1 MKEKL
6 MEHRPWHAS
15 YPAGLPREI
24 VLDDS
29 ESLVTLLERAFTKH
43 STRTA
48 VTCAGESLTFAQVEH
63 ASALLARSLQAAGL
77 KRGDRVALLLHNNL
91 IYPVALAAVLR
102 AGMVGVT
109 MNPLYTARELAYQLA
124 DSGASALV
132 AAEPFMGVV
141 TEVLGQTQ
149 LRYVMTVPMQQ
160 VKQALFATGGDAGA
174 PAANDEPRVVGLRE
188 ATAALPDADFASEHV
203 RPSDLAFLQYTGGT
217 TGVSK
222 GACLTHRS
230 VLASS
235 LQMRSWLGL
244 ALDIDNFEIVTPLP
258 LYHIFPL
265 GMALTALASGAHNR
279 LVVNPRDAQAL
290 CAELERAPFDMLIG
304 VNTMFNALVAL
315 PELPGI
321 DFSRCNVVIGAG
333 ASIQSAVA
341 AKWVAAGGPP
351 ITEAYGLTETSPS
364 VTFNAPGRNGTIG
377 APVPSTDVLIVDEAG
392 EPVPLGTPG
401 ELLIKGP
408 QVFAGYWNR
417 EEETRRSFTPDG
429 WFKTGDIV
437 TMDAQGLMYIVD
449 RKKDMILVSGF
460 NVYPNEIE
468 GVVAMHPDVLECACV
483 GVPDERSA
491 EAPHLFVVRRV
502 PGLRAEELEAHC
514 RKLLAAYKVPRHITF
529 LESLPKSAVGKILR
543 KELRPIS
550 GGATDAAPK
559 VEVAG

>member
-1 MKEKL
+1 
-6 MEHRPWHAS
+6 MEHRLWHAS
-15 YPAGLPREI
+15 YPAGLPHDV
-24 VLDDS
+24 VLD
-29 ESLVTLLERAFTKH
+29 EHETLVTLLERAFAKH
-43 STRTA
+43 AARTA

-63 ASALLARSLQAAGL
+63 GSALLARSLQAAGL

-91 IYPVALAAVLR
+91 VYPVALAAILR

-124 DSGASALV
+124 DSGSSALV
-132 AAEPFMGVV
+132 AAEPFMGLVNEVV
-141 TEVLGQTQ
+141 EQTQ
-149 LRYVMTVPMQQ
+149 LRYVVTVPMRE
-160 VKQALFATGGDAGA
+160 VKQALFATAGRPNAEAASPTPKVASLRDA
-174 PAANDEPRVVGLRE
+174 
-188 ATAALPDADFASEHV
+188 TSALADAEFASEDV

-230 VLASS
+230 VLAST

-265 GMALTALASGAHNR
+265 GTTLTALASGAHNR

-290 CAELERAPFDMLIG
+290 CAELKRAPFDMLIG
-304 VNTMFNALVAL
+304 VNTMFNAMVTL
-315 PELPGI
+315 PELSGI

-333 ASIQSAVA
+333 ASIQAAVA
-341 AKWVAAGGPP
+341 AKWVEAGGPP

-377 APVPSTDVLIVDEAG
+377 APVPSTDVLIVDDAG

-408 QVFAGYWNR
+408 QLFAGYWNR
-417 EEETRRSFTPDG
+417 EDETRKSFTQDG
-429 WFKTGDIV
+429 WFRTGDVV

-483 GVPDERSA
+483 GVPDERTA
-491 EAPHLFVVRRV
+491 ETPHLFVVARA
-502 PGLRAEELEAHC
+502 PGLQADELEAHC
-514 RKLLAAYKVPRHITF
+514 RRLLAAYKVPRHITF
-529 LESLPKSAVGKILR
+529 LEALPKSAVGKILR
-543 KELRPIS
+543 KELRPS
-550 GGATDAAPK
+550 TRGGAVAMRG
-559 VEVAG
+559 EVGAG

>member
-1 MKEKL
+1 
-6 MEHRPWHAS
+6 MEHRLWHAA
-15 YPAGLPREI
+15 YPAGLPRNVI
-24 VLDDS
+24 LD
-29 ESLVTLLERAFTKH
+29 EQETLATLLERAFTKH
-43 STRTA
+43 AARTA

-63 ASALLARSLQAAGL
+63 ASALVARALQAAGL
-77 KRGDRVALLLHNNL
+77 QRGDRVALLLHNNL
-91 IYPVALAAVLR
+91 IYPVALAAILR

-149 LRYVMTVPMQQ
+149 VRYVMTVPMQE
-160 VKQALFATGGDAGA
+160 VKQALFATASDASATVLSDG
-174 PAANDEPRVVGLRE
+174 PRVVSLRD
-188 ATAALPDADFASEHV
+188 ATAALRDADFASEQM

-244 ALDIDNFEIVTPLP
+244 ALDIDDFEIVTPLP

-265 GMALTALASGAHNR
+265 GTTLTALASGAHNR

-290 CAELERAPFDMLIG
+290 CAELKRAPFDMLIG
-304 VNTMFNALVAL
+304 VNTMFNAMVTL
-315 PELPGI
+315 PELSGI

-333 ASIQSAVA
+333 ASIQAAVA

-377 APVPSTDVLIVDEAG
+377 APVPSTDVLIVDDAG
-392 EPVPLGTPG
+392 DPVPLGTPG

-417 EEETRRSFTPDG
+417 EDETRRSFTQDG
-429 WFKTGDIV
+429 WFRTGDIV
-437 TMDAQGLMYIVD
+437 TMDAKGLMYIVD

-502 PGLRAEELEAHC
+502 PGLGAEELEAHC

-550 GGATDAAPK
+550 NSATDAAPK
-559 VEVAG
+559 VEVGR

>member
-1 MKEKL
+1 
-6 MEHRPWHAS
+6 MEQRLWHAS
-15 YPAGLPREI
+15 YPAGLPRDI
-24 VLDDS
+24 VLD
-29 ESLVTLLERAFTKH
+29 EQETLVTLLERAFTRHAAK
-43 STRTA
+43 TA

-91 IYPVALAAVLR
+91 IYPVALAAILR

-109 MNPLYTARELAYQLA
+109 MNPLYTARELQYQLA
-124 DSGASALV
+124 DSGSSALL
-132 AAEPFMGVV
+132 AAEPFMGLVN
-141 TEVLGQTQ
+141 EVLDQTQ
-149 LRYVMTVPMQQ
+149 VRYVMTVPMKE
-160 VKQALFATGGDAGA
+160 VKQALFATGGKADAV
-174 PAANDEPRVVGLRE
+174 PASHGRQVVSLRD
-188 ATAALPDADFASEHV
+188 ATSSLADADFASERV
-203 RPSDLAFLQYTGGT
+203 SPSDLAFLQYTGGT

-235 LQMRSWLGL
+235 LQMRSWLAL

-265 GMALTALASGAHNR
+265 GTTLTSLASGAHNR

-290 CAELERAPFDMLIG
+290 CAELKRAPFDMLIG
-304 VNTMFNALVAL
+304 VNTMFNAMVTL
-315 PELPGI
+315 PEIAGI

-333 ASIQSAVA
+333 ASIQEAVA
-341 AKWVAAGGPP
+341 AKWVKAGGPP

-364 VTFNAPGRNGTIG
+364 ATFNAPGCNGTIG
-377 APVPSTDVLIVDEAG
+377 APVPSTDVLIVDDAG

-417 EEETRRSFTPDG
+417 EDETRRSFTPDG

-491 EAPHLFVVRRV
+491 EVPHLFVVRRA
-502 PGLRAEELEAHC
+502 PGLQAEALEAHC
-514 RKLLAAYKVPRHITF
+514 RKHLAAYKVPRHITF

-543 KELRPIS
+543 KELRVP
-550 GGATDAAPK
+550 AAA
-559 VEVAG
+559 V

>member
-1 MKEKL
+1 
-6 MEHRPWHAS
+6 MEHRLWHAS
-15 YPAGLPREI
+15 YPEGLPHDVILE
-24 VLDDS
+24 
-29 ESLVTLLERAFTKH
+29 EHETLVTLLERAFAKH
-43 STRTA
+43 AARTA

-91 IYPVALAAVLR
+91 IYPVALAAILR

-109 MNPLYTARELAYQLA
+109 MNPLYTARELQYQLA
-124 DSGASALV
+124 DSGSSALL
-132 AAEPFMGVV
+132 AAEPFMGLVN
-141 TEVLGQTQ
+141 EILDQTQ
-149 LRYVMTVPMQQ
+149 LRYVMTVPMKE
-160 VKQALFATGGDAGA
+160 VKQALFATGGKADA
-174 PAANDEPRVVGLRE
+174 AAARQGRQVVSLRD
-188 ATAALPDADFASEHV
+188 ATSSLADADFTSERV
-203 RPSDLAFLQYTGGT
+203 SPSDLAFLQYTGGT

-235 LQMRSWLGL
+235 LQMRSWLTL

-265 GMALTALASGAHNR
+265 GTTLTSLASGAHNR
-279 LVVNPRDAQAL
+279 LVVNPRDAQGL

-304 VNTMFNALVAL
+304 VNTMFNAMVTL
-315 PELPGI
+315 PELADI

-333 ASIQSAVA
+333 ASIQAAVA
-341 AKWVAAGGPP
+341 AKWVEAGGPP

-364 VTFNAPGRNGTIG
+364 ATFNASGRNGSIG
-377 APVPSTDVLIVDEAG
+377 APVPSTDVMIVDDAG

-417 EEETRRSFTPDG
+417 EDETRRSFTPDG

-468 GVVAMHPDVLECACV
+468 GVVAMHPGVLECACI

-491 EAPHLFVVRRV
+491 EVPHLFVVRRA
-502 PGLRAEELEAHC
+502 PGLQAEELEGHC

-529 LESLPKSAVGKILR
+529 LEALPKSAVGKILR
-543 KELRPIS
+543 KELRAP
-550 GGATDAAPK
+550 AKAA
-559 VEVAG
+559 

>member
-1 MKEKL
+1 
-6 MEHRPWHAS
+6 MEHRPWHAF

-29 ESLVTLLERAFTKH
+29 ETLVTLLERAFTRH
-43 STRTA
+43 SSRTA

-91 IYPVALAAVLR
+91 IYPVALAAILR

-149 LRYVMTVPMQQ
+149 LRYVITVPMQQ
-160 VKQALFATGGDAGA
+160 VKQALFATGDDAGA
-174 PAANDEPRVVGLRE
+174 PAANDGPRVVALRD
-188 ATAALPDADFASEHV
+188 ATAALPDVEFASEHV
-203 RPSDLAFLQYTGGT
+203 RPPDLALLQYTGGT

-304 VNTMFNALVAL
+304 VNTMFNALVTL
-315 PELPGI
+315 PELSGI

-333 ASIQSAVA
+333 ASIQAAVA
-341 AKWVAAGGPP
+341 AKWVAAGAPP

-364 VTFNAPGRNGTIG
+364 VSFNAPGRNGTIG

-417 EEETRRSFTPDG
+417 GDDTRRSFTQDG
-429 WFKTGDIV
+429 WFRTGDIV

-502 PGLRAEELEAHC
+502 SGLRAEQLEAHC

-543 KELRPIS
+543 KELRPVS
-550 GGATDAAPK
+550 SGATDAVPK

>member
-1 MKEKL
+1 
-6 MEHRPWHAS
+6 MEHRLWHAS
-15 YPAGLPREI
+15 YPAGLPHD
-24 VLDDS
+24 VLLG
-29 ESLVTLLERAFTKH
+29 EHETLVTLLERAFTKH
-43 STRTA
+43 AARTA

-63 ASALLARSLQAAGL
+63 ASALVARSLQAAGL

-91 IYPVALAAVLR
+91 VYPVALAAILR

-132 AAEPFMGVV
+132 AAEPFMGLVN
-141 TEVLGQTQ
+141 EILGQTQ
-149 LRYVMTVPMQQ
+149 VRYVLTVPMRD
-160 VKQALFATGGDAGA
+160 VKPSLFATAGQADAAGA
-174 PAANDEPRVVGLRE
+174 SDGARIVSLRD
-188 ATAALPDADFASEHV
+188 AMSALADADFTGEQVA
-203 RPSDLAFLQYTGGT
+203 PSDLAFLQYTGGT

-230 VLASS
+230 VLAST
-235 LQMRSWLGL
+235 LQMRSWLAL

-265 GMALTALASGAHNR
+265 GTTLTALACGAHNR
-279 LVVNPRDAQAL
+279 LVVNPRDAEGL
-290 CAELERAPFDMLIG
+290 CAELKRAPFDMLVG
-304 VNTMFNALVAL
+304 VNTMFNAMVTSPAIA
-315 PELPGI
+315 GI

-333 ASIQSAVA
+333 ASIQEAVA
-341 AKWVAAGGPP
+341 AKWVKAGGPP

-364 VTFNAPGRNGTIG
+364 ATFNALGRNGTIG
-377 APVPSTDVLIVDEAG
+377 APVPSTDVLIVDDAG

-417 EEETRRSFTPDG
+417 EEETRRSFTQDG
-429 WFKTGDIV
+429 WFRTGDIV
-437 TMDAQGLMYIVD
+437 TMDSQGLMYVVD

-468 GVVAMHPDVLECACV
+468 GVVALHPDVLECACV

-491 EAPHLFVVRRV
+491 EAPHLFVVRRA
-502 PGLRAEELEAHC
+502 PGLQAEELEAHC

-529 LESLPKSAVGKILR
+529 LDALPKSAVGKILR
-543 KELRPIS
+543 KELRPNAVATA
-550 GGATDAAPK
+550 GA
-559 VEVAG
+559 G

>member
-1 MKEKL
+1 
-6 MEHRPWHAS
+6 MEHRLWHAS
-15 YPAGLPREI
+15 YPAGLPHDVILE
-24 VLDDS
+24 
-29 ESLVTLLERAFTKH
+29 EQETLVTLLERAFAKH
-43 STRTA
+43 AARTA

-77 KRGDRVALLLHNNL
+77 QRGDRVALLLHNNL
-91 IYPVALAAVLR
+91 IYPVALAAILR

-109 MNPLYTARELAYQLA
+109 MNPLYTARELQYQLT
-124 DSGASALV
+124 DSGSSALL
-132 AAEPFMGVV
+132 AAEPFMGLV
-141 TEVLGQTQ
+141 EEILDQTQ
-149 LRYVMTVPMQQ
+149 LRYVMTVPMKE
-160 VKQALFATGGDAGA
+160 VKQALFATGGKADAAVPSRG
-174 PAANDEPRVVGLRE
+174 RQVVSLRD
-188 ATAALPDADFASEHV
+188 ATSSLADADFTSERV
-203 RPSDLAFLQYTGGT
+203 SPSDLAFLQYTGGT

-235 LQMRSWLGL
+235 LQMRSWLTL

-265 GMALTALASGAHNR
+265 GTTLTSLASGAHNR
-279 LVVNPRDAQAL
+279 LVVNPRDAQGL
-290 CAELERAPFDMLIG
+290 CAELKRAPFDMLIG
-304 VNTMFNALVAL
+304 VNTMFNAMVTL
-315 PELPGI
+315 PELADI

-333 ASIQSAVA
+333 ASIQAAVA
-341 AKWVAAGGPP
+341 AKWVEAGGPP

-364 VTFNAPGRNGTIG
+364 ATFNASGRNGSIG
-377 APVPSTDVLIVDEAG
+377 APVPSTDVMIVDDAG

-417 EEETRRSFTPDG
+417 EDETRRSFTPDG

-468 GVVAMHPDVLECACV
+468 GVVAMHPGVLECACI

-491 EAPHLFVVRRV
+491 EVPHLFVVRRA
-502 PGLRAEELEAHC
+502 PGLQAEELEAHC

-529 LESLPKSAVGKILR
+529 LEALPKSAVGKILR
-543 KELRPIS
+543 KELRAP
-550 GGATDAAPK
+550 ATAA
-559 VEVAG
+559 

>member
-1 MKEKL
+1 
-6 MEHRPWHAS
+6 MEHRLWHAS
-15 YPAGLPREI
+15 YPPGLPHA
-24 VLDDS
+24 VFLDDS
-29 ESLVTLLERAFTKH
+29 ETLVTLLERAFKRH
-43 STRTA
+43 AARTA
-48 VTCAGESLTFAQVEH
+48 VTCAGESLSFAQVEH

-77 KRGDRVALLLHNNL
+77 KRGDRVALLLPNNL
-91 IYPVALAAVLR
+91 IYPVALAAILR

-109 MNPLYTARELAYQLA
+109 MNPLYTAREVAYQLA

-141 TEVLGQTQ
+141 NEVLGQTEI
-149 LRYVMTVPMQQ
+149 RYVMTVPMQE
-160 VKQALFATGGDAGA
+160 VKQALFAVADEANA
-174 PAANDEPRVVGLRE
+174 AVANDDPRIVSLRD
-188 ATAALPDADFASEHV
+188 ASSALPDADFTSEHV
-203 RPSDLAFLQYTGGT
+203 RPSDLALLQYTGGT

-258 LYHIFPL
+258 LYHIYPL
-265 GMALTALASGAHNR
+265 GMTLTALASGAHNR
-279 LVVNPRDAQAL
+279 LVVNPRDTQAL
-290 CAELERAPFDMLIG
+290 CAELRRAPFDMLIG
-304 VNTMFNALVAL
+304 VNTMFNALVTL
-315 PELPGI
+315 PDLPTV

-333 ASIQSAVA
+333 ASIQAAVA

-377 APVPSTDVLIVDEAG
+377 APVPSTDVRIVDDAG
-392 EPVPLGTPG
+392 DPVPLGTPG

-408 QVFAGYWNR
+408 QVFGGYWNR
-417 EEETRRSFTPDG
+417 EDETRRSFTQDG
-429 WFKTGDIV
+429 WFCTGDIV
-437 TMDAQGLMYIVD
+437 TMDEQGLMYIVD

-483 GVPDERSA
+483 GVPDERSS
-491 EAPHLFVVRRV
+491 EAPHLFVVRRA
-502 PGLRAEELEAHC
+502 PELRAEELEAHC

-550 GGATDAAPK
+550 GAGTDAAHRAA
-559 VEVAG
+559 VA

>member
-1 MKEKL
+1 
-6 MEHRPWHAS
+6 MEHRLWHAS
-15 YPAGLPREI
+15 YPAGLPHDVI
-24 VLDDS
+24 LD
-29 ESLVTLLERAFTKH
+29 EHETLVTLLERAFTKH
-43 STRTA
+43 AARTA

-63 ASALLARSLQAAGL
+63 ASALIARSLQAAGL

-91 IYPVALAAVLR
+91 IYPVALAAILR

-109 MNPLYTARELAYQLA
+109 MNPLYTARELQYQLA
-124 DSGASALV
+124 DSGASALL
-132 AAEPFMGVV
+132 AGEPFMGLVN
-141 TEVLGQTQ
+141 EVLDQTQ
-149 LRYVMTVPMQQ
+149 LRYVMTVPMKE
-160 VKQALFATGGDAGA
+160 VKQALFATGGEADAAAASHGRQVVSLQGA
-174 PAANDEPRVVGLRE
+174 TSSLA
-188 ATAALPDADFASEHV
+188 DADFASERV
-203 RPSDLAFLQYTGGT
+203 SPSDLAFLQYTGGT

-235 LQMRSWLGL
+235 LQMRSWLTL

-265 GMALTALASGAHNR
+265 GTTLTTLASGGHNR
-279 LVVNPRDAQAL
+279 LVVNPRDVPAL
-290 CAELERAPFDMLIG
+290 CAELKRAPFDMLIG
-304 VNTMFNALVAL
+304 VNTMFNGMVTM
-315 PELPGI
+315 PELAGI

-333 ASIQSAVA
+333 ASIQAAVA
-341 AKWVAAGGPP
+341 AKWVEAGGPP

-364 VTFNAPGRNGTIG
+364 ATFNASGRNGSIG
-377 APVPSTDVLIVDEAG
+377 APVPSTDVMIVDDAG

-417 EEETRRSFTPDG
+417 EDETRRSFTPDG

-468 GVVAMHPDVLECACV
+468 GVVAMHPGVLECACI

-491 EAPHLFVVRRV
+491 EVPHLFVVRRA
-502 PGLRAEELEAHC
+502 PGLQAEELEGHC

-529 LESLPKSAVGKILR
+529 LEALPKSAVGKILR
-543 KELRPIS
+543 KELRAP
-550 GGATDAAPK
+550 ATTTA
-559 VEVAG
+559 

>member
-1 MKEKL
+1 
-6 MEHRPWHAS
+6 MEHRLWHAS
-15 YPAGLPREI
+15 YPAGLPRDI
-24 VLDDS
+24 ILDES
-29 ESLVTLLERAFTKH
+29 ETLVTLLERAFARH
-43 STRTA
+43 AARTA
-48 VTCAGESLTFAQVEH
+48 VTCAGESLTFAQVDH
-63 ASALLARSLQAAGL
+63 ASALIARSLQAAGL

-91 IYPVALAAVLR
+91 IYPVTLAAILR

-124 DSGASALV
+124 DSGSSALV
-132 AAEPFMGVV
+132 AAEPFMGLVS
-141 TEVLGQTQ
+141 EILDQTQ
-149 LRYVMTVPMQQ
+149 LRHVMTVPMRE
-160 VKQALFATGGDAGA
+160 VKQALFATAGD
-174 PAANDEPRVVGLRE
+174 PD
-188 ATAALPDADFASEHV
+188 ATAASQGSRVVTLRDAMSALADADFVSEKV
-203 RPSDLAFLQYTGGT
+203 SPADLAFLQYTGGT

-235 LQMRSWLGL
+235 LQMRSWLAL

-265 GMALTALASGAHNR
+265 GIALTSLASGAHNR

-290 CAELERAPFDMLIG
+290 CAELKRAPFDMLIG
-304 VNTMFNALVAL
+304 VNTMFNAMVTL
-315 PELPGI
+315 PEIAGI

-333 ASIQSAVA
+333 ASIQQAVA
-341 AKWVAAGGPP
+341 AKWVKAGGPP

-364 VTFNAPGRNGTIG
+364 ATFNAPGCNGTIG
-377 APVPSTDVLIVDEAG
+377 APVPSTDVLIVDDAG

-429 WFKTGDIV
+429 WFRTGDIV
-437 TMDAQGLMYIVD
+437 TMDAQGLMYVVD

-491 EAPHLFVVRRV
+491 EAPHLFVVRRA
-502 PGLRAEELEAHC
+502 PSLQAEELEAHC

-543 KELRPIS
+543 KELRPHHS
-550 GGATDAAPK
+550 GAAG
-559 VEVAG
+559 VVGS

>member
-1 MKEKL
+1 
-6 MEHRPWHAS
+6 MEHRLWHAS
-15 YPAGLPREI
+15 YPAGLPRDI
-24 VLDDS
+24 ILDES
-29 ESLVTLLERAFTKH
+29 ETLVTLLERAFARH
-43 STRTA
+43 AARTA
-48 VTCAGESLTFAQVEH
+48 VTCAGESLTFAQVDH
-63 ASALLARSLQAAGL
+63 ASALIARSLQAAGL

-91 IYPVALAAVLR
+91 IYPVALAAILR

-124 DSGASALV
+124 DSGSSALV
-132 AAEPFMGVV
+132 AAEPFMGLVS
-141 TEVLGQTQ
+141 EILDQTQ
-149 LRYVMTVPMQQ
+149 LRHVMTVPMRE
-160 VKQALFATGGDAGA
+160 VKQALFATAGD
-174 PAANDEPRVVGLRE
+174 PD
-188 ATAALPDADFASEHV
+188 ATAASQGSRVVTLRDAMSALADADFVSEKV
-203 RPSDLAFLQYTGGT
+203 SPADLAFLQYTGGT

-235 LQMRSWLGL
+235 LQMRSWLAL

-265 GMALTALASGAHNR
+265 GIALTSLASGAHNR

-290 CAELERAPFDMLIG
+290 CAELKRAPFDMLIG
-304 VNTMFNALVAL
+304 VNTMFNAMVTL
-315 PELPGI
+315 PEIAGI

-333 ASIQSAVA
+333 ASIQQAVA
-341 AKWVAAGGPP
+341 AKWVKAGGPP

-364 VTFNAPGRNGTIG
+364 ATFNAPGCNGTIG
-377 APVPSTDVLIVDEAG
+377 APVPSTDVLIVDDAG

-429 WFKTGDIV
+429 WFRTGDIV
-437 TMDAQGLMYIVD
+437 TMDAQGLMYVVD

-491 EAPHLFVVRRV
+491 EAPHLFVVRRA
-502 PGLRAEELEAHC
+502 PSLQAEELEAHC

-543 KELRPIS
+543 KELRPHHS
-550 GGATDAAPK
+550 GAAG
-559 VEVAG
+559 VVGS

>member
-1 MKEKL
+1 
-6 MEHRPWHAS
+6 MEHRLWHAS
-15 YPAGLPREI
+15 YPAGLPHDVILE
-24 VLDDS
+24 
-29 ESLVTLLERAFTKH
+29 EHETLVTLLERAFAKH
-43 STRTA
+43 AARTA

-77 KRGDRVALLLHNNL
+77 QRGDRVALLLHNNL
-91 IYPVALAAVLR
+91 IYPVALAAILR

-109 MNPLYTARELAYQLA
+109 MNPLYTARELQYQLT
-124 DSGASALV
+124 DSGSSALL
-132 AAEPFMGVV
+132 AAEPFMGLV
-141 TEVLGQTQ
+141 EEILDQTQ
-149 LRYVMTVPMQQ
+149 LRYVMTVPMKE
-160 VKQALFATGGDAGA
+160 VKQALFATGGKADAAVPSRG
-174 PAANDEPRVVGLRE
+174 RQVVSLRD
-188 ATAALPDADFASEHV
+188 ATSSLADADFTSERV
-203 RPSDLAFLQYTGGT
+203 SPSDLAFLQYTGGT

-235 LQMRSWLGL
+235 LQMRSWLTL

-265 GMALTALASGAHNR
+265 GTTLTSLASGAHNR
-279 LVVNPRDAQAL
+279 LVVNPRDAQGL
-290 CAELERAPFDMLIG
+290 CAELKRAPFDMLIG
-304 VNTMFNALVAL
+304 VNTMFNAMVTL
-315 PELPGI
+315 PELADI

-333 ASIQSAVA
+333 ASIQAAVA
-341 AKWVAAGGPP
+341 DKWVAAGGPP

-364 VTFNAPGRNGTIG
+364 ATFNASGRNGSIG
-377 APVPSTDVLIVDEAG
+377 APVPSTDVMIVDDAG

-417 EEETRRSFTPDG
+417 EDETRRSFTPDG

-468 GVVAMHPDVLECACV
+468 GVVAMHPGVLECACI

-491 EAPHLFVVRRV
+491 EVPHLFVVRRA
-502 PGLRAEELEAHC
+502 PGLQAEELEAHC

-529 LESLPKSAVGKILR
+529 LEALPKSAVGKILR
-543 KELRPIS
+543 KELRAP
-550 GGATDAAPK
+550 ATAA
-559 VEVAG
+559 

>member
-1 MKEKL
+1 
-6 MEHRPWHAS
+6 MEHRLWHAS
-15 YPAGLPREI
+15 YPAGLPHDVILE
-24 VLDDS
+24 
-29 ESLVTLLERAFTKH
+29 EQETLVTLLERAFAKH
-43 STRTA
+43 AARTA

-77 KRGDRVALLLHNNL
+77 QRGDRVALLLHNNL
-91 IYPVALAAVLR
+91 IYPVALAAILR

-109 MNPLYTARELAYQLA
+109 MNPLYTARELQYQLT
-124 DSGASALV
+124 DSGSSALL
-132 AAEPFMGVV
+132 AAEPFMGLV
-141 TEVLGQTQ
+141 EEILDQTQ
-149 LRYVMTVPMQQ
+149 LRYVMTVPMKE
-160 VKQALFATGGDAGA
+160 VKQALFATGGKADAAVPSRG
-174 PAANDEPRVVGLRE
+174 RQVVSLRD
-188 ATAALPDADFASEHV
+188 ATSSLADADFTSERV
-203 RPSDLAFLQYTGGT
+203 SPSDLAFLQYTGGT

-235 LQMRSWLGL
+235 LQMRSWLTL

-265 GMALTALASGAHNR
+265 GTTLTSLASGAHNR
-279 LVVNPRDAQAL
+279 LVVNPRDAQGL
-290 CAELERAPFDMLIG
+290 CAELKRAPFDMLIG
-304 VNTMFNALVAL
+304 VNTMFNAMVTL
-315 PELPGI
+315 PELADI

-333 ASIQSAVA
+333 ASIQAAVA
-341 AKWVAAGGPP
+341 DKWVAAGGPP

-364 VTFNAPGRNGTIG
+364 ATFNASGRNGSIG
-377 APVPSTDVLIVDEAG
+377 APVPSTDVMIVDDAG

-417 EEETRRSFTPDG
+417 EDETRRSFTPDG

-468 GVVAMHPDVLECACV
+468 GVVAMHPGVLECACI

-491 EAPHLFVVRRV
+491 EVPHLFVVRRA
-502 PGLRAEELEAHC
+502 PGLQAEELEAHC

-529 LESLPKSAVGKILR
+529 LEALPKSAVGKILR
-543 KELRPIS
+543 KELRAP
-550 GGATDAAPK
+550 ATAA
-559 VEVAG
+559 

>member
-1 MKEKL
+1 
-6 MEHRPWHAS
+6 MEHRLWHAS
-15 YPAGLPREI
+15 YPAGLPHDVI
-24 VLDDS
+24 LD
-29 ESLVTLLERAFTKH
+29 EHETLVTLLERAFTKH
-43 STRTA
+43 AARTA

-91 IYPVALAAVLR
+91 IYPVALAAILR

-109 MNPLYTARELAYQLA
+109 MNPLYTARELQYQLT
-124 DSGASALV
+124 DSGSSALL
-132 AAEPFMGVV
+132 AAEPFMGLVN
-141 TEVLGQTQ
+141 EVLDQTQ
-149 LRYVMTVPMQQ
+149 LRYVMTVPMKE
-160 VKQALFATGGDAGA
+160 VKQALFATGGKADAV
-174 PAANDEPRVVGLRE
+174 AASHGRQVVSLRD
-188 ATAALPDADFASEHV
+188 ATSSLADADFTSERV
-203 RPSDLAFLQYTGGT
+203 SPSDLAFLQYTGGT

-235 LQMRSWLGL
+235 LQMRSWLAL

-265 GMALTALASGAHNR
+265 GTTLTSLASGAHNR
-279 LVVNPRDAQAL
+279 LVVNPRDAQGL
-290 CAELERAPFDMLIG
+290 CAELKRAPFDMLIG
-304 VNTMFNALVAL
+304 VNTMFNAMVTL
-315 PELPGI
+315 PELADI

-333 ASIQSAVA
+333 ASIQAAVA

-364 VTFNAPGRNGTIG
+364 ATFNASGRNGSIG
-377 APVPSTDVLIVDEAG
+377 APVPSTDVMIVDDAG

-417 EEETRRSFTPDG
+417 EDETRRSFTPDG

-468 GVVAMHPDVLECACV
+468 GVVAMHPGVLECACI

-491 EAPHLFVVRRV
+491 EVPHLFVVRRT
-502 PGLRAEELEAHC
+502 PDLQAEELEGHC

-529 LESLPKSAVGKILR
+529 LEALPKSAVGKILR
-543 KELRPIS
+543 KELRAP
-550 GGATDAAPK
+550 ATAA
-559 VEVAG
+559 